1 MHCEVYKLALRASWK
16 CLLDCKVVQLP
27 VKPVQIASKYGI
39 ECRLT
44 DAFLTGGEAGK
55 LIRRQSGKVQIVV
68 NPKDTDTQKR
78 FTILHELGHYLLG
91 DCEPAADRF
100 AAGVLMPACVLLGAN
115 ALDPVTISRLCGVS
129 KAAAERRSKRLF
141 WLLEHDQFIR
151 HPLEH
156 ELFMQFQNFIYNRR

>member
-1 MHCEVYKLALRASWK
+1 MHCEIYKLALRASWK

-39 ECRLT
+39 ECRST

-115 ALDPVTISRLCGVS
+115 ALDPVTISSLCGVS
-129 KAAAERRSKRLF
+129 KDAAERRSKRLF
-141 WLLEHDQFIR
+141 WLLEHDLFIR